1 MLKKNLEHIK
11 QLLQENP
18 KFVFSKEDLS
28 ECDMNSYEVT
38 GVTATG
44 FLNPVTIPL
53 GFDAKIQDFSEGS
66 AGSWFWEPVYI
77 DKDMNI
83 DSIDLSD
90 TTIDDFFLK
99 SDNNTDGSLL
109 CLKGIGNTVLDKI

>member
-1 MLKKNLEHIK
+1 MLKKNLDHIK

-38 GVTATG
+38 EVTVTG
-44 FLNPVTIPL
+44 FINQATIPF
-53 GFDAKIQDFSEGS
+53 GFNVKIQDFSEKS
-66 AGSWFWEPVYI
+66 AGLWFWEPVYI

-83 DSIDLSD
+83 ASIDFSD
-90 TTIDDFFLK
+90 TTIDNFFLK
-99 SDNNTDGSLL
+99 SDNDTEGSLL

>member
-18 KFVFSKEDLS
+18 KFVFPKEDLS

-38 GVTATG
+38 GVTAAG

-53 GFDAKIQDFSEGS
+53 GFDAKIQDFSERS

-90 TTIDDFFLK
+90 TTIDNFFLV
-99 SDNNTDGSLL
+99 SGIDTEGSLL
-109 CLKGIGNTVLDKI
+109 CLKEIGNTVLDKI

>member
-1 MLKKNLEHIK
+1 MLKKNLDHIK

-38 GVTATG
+38 EVTATG
-44 FLNPVTIPL
+44 FINTVTIPL
-53 GFDAKIQDFSEGS
+53 GFNAKIQDFSEKS
-66 AGSWFWEPVYI
+66 AGLWFWEPVYI
-77 DKDMNI
+77 DKEMNI
-83 DSIDLSD
+83 DSIDFSD
-90 TTIDDFFLK
+90 TTIDNFFLK

-109 CLKGIGNTVLDKI
+109 CLKEIGNTVLDKI